1 MEKYLTFKQLVV
13 LLSTV
18 RCKEDLRNF
27 CFQVDMSYLH
37 DKISYKDN
45 DTLYYIVNNVVKR
58 EFIDEGGVY
67 EIHKI
72 RTGKGIRTF
81 N

>member
-18 RCKEDLRNF
+18 RSKEDLNDF
-27 CFQVDMSYLH
+27 CCQVDMSYEH
-37 DKISYKDN
+37 EKISYKDN

-58 EFIDEGGVY
+58 EFID
-67 EIHKI
+67 
-72 RTGKGIRTF
+72 
-81 N
+81 